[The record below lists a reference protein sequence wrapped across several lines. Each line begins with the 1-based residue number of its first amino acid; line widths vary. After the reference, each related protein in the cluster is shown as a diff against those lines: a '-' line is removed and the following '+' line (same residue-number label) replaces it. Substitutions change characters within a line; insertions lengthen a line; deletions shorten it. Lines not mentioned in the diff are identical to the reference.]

1 MTVSR
6 GVGVEGQVYQGMI
19 IILNRILVFVV
30 SPDLKFSRLGLYYL
44 KEVWRT
50 GRGFMTQKGNRICEE

>member
-6 GVGVEGQVYQGMI
+6 GVGVESKVYQGMI
-19 IILNRILVFVV
+19 ITPNRILVFVF

-44 KEVWRT
+44 KEVWRI
-50 GRGFMTQKGNRICEE
+50 GRGFMIQKGKRICEE